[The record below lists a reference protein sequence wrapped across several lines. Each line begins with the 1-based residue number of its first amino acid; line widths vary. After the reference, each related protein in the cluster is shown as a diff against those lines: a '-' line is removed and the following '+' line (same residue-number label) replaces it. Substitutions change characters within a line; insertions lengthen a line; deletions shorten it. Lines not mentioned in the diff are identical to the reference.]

1 MGAGAE
7 GDIMLKDH
15 CMPNSARVLRRFAL
29 TAVGGALATCALA
42 GCYERV
48 VSAKGFGADQYN
60 VAEPYQESGK
70 LDEWVFGTPGPGQK
84 APKSKLPQRSR

>member
-1 MGAGAE
+1 
-7 GDIMLKDH
+7 
-15 CMPNSARVLRRFAL
+15 MPISARVFRRLVLPAAAAAMAL
-29 TAVGGALATCALA
+29 CSLS

-70 LDEWVFGTPGPGQK
+70 LDEWIFGTPGPGQK
-84 APKSKLPQRSR
+84 APKSKLPPRSR